1 MNVALVEENPVF
13 RTSVRAMLN
22 RQFRDITPLET
33 ESMESLGKIMQM
45 GIFDIII
52 IGVSDEHS
60 EIDETVLKM
69 LMEKNPFS
77 SFIVYASTPDHK
89 QVRSLIRMG
98 VKGYL
103 PKHACADE
111 LVNCVR
117 TVFSGNPY
125 LSPQILLSLHHT
137 NTIENVY

>member
-13 RTSVRAMLN
+13 RTTLRAILN
-22 RQFRDITPLET
+22 RRFQNLAPLET
-33 ESMESLGKIMQM
+33 ESMESLEKIMQM

-52 IGVSDEHS
+52 IGFSDEQS
-60 EIDETVLKM
+60 EINESALKM
-69 LMEKNPFS
+69 AMEKNPFS
-77 SFIVYASTPDHK
+77 AFIVYASTPDHK

-103 PKHACADE
+103 PKYACADE

-125 LSPQILLSLHHT
+125 LSPQILVSLHHT
-137 NTIENVY
+137 TAY